1 MNSLNF
7 YKEEE
12 SYYFMNIKTKKQN
25 EDGIVR
31 LESSGE
37 IKEILINED
46 FLHPDAAS
54 VAICFRGKSS
64 SGILEMSPKEIE
76 KLYSI
81 VGKKLHL
88 IKGIKIIQG

>member
-1 MNSLNF
+1 
-7 YKEEE
+7 
-12 SYYFMNIKTKKQN
+12 MNIKMKKQN

-46 FLHPDAAS
+46 FLHPNDAS

-64 SGILEMSPKEIE
+64 SGILEMTPKEIE
-76 KLYSI
+76 KIYEI

-88 IKGIKIIQG
+88 LKGIKIIKG